1 MRQGEK
7 TVNCI
12 DEDAEVRYQ
21 QMRKY
26 TMQDPRPAAF
36 DWFQDV

>member
-1 MRQGEK
+1 MSNLKKKDGK
-7 TVNCI
+7 NPN
-12 DEDAEVRYQ
+12 YQ
-21 QMRKY
+21 MKKY